1 MCQSSV
7 LSEDKLLLS
16 SAVTSDCDV
25 FNTSDVS
32 DAADDSEY

>member
-1 MCQSSV
+1 
-7 LSEDKLLLS
+7 LLS

-32 DAADDSEY
+32 DAADDSEYWQIISQSAI